1 MPNVNFRKMEIEYK
15 EDQPNR
21 LFVRIIHTR
30 SGVDIVEFNQYVSK
44 SQMSRYLTRLR
55 TKYKIPDN
63 KVKLINVAKEDTK
76 DWVIKLLPEN
86 WA

>member
-1 MPNVNFRKMEIEYK
+1 MPNVNYRKMEIEYK
-15 EDQPNR
+15 EEQPSK

-55 TKYKIPDN
+55 TKYKIPDD
-63 KVKLINVAKEDTK
+63 KITLINVPKEDT
-76 DWVIKLLPEN
+76 DRWIIKLLPEN
-86 WA
+86 WS